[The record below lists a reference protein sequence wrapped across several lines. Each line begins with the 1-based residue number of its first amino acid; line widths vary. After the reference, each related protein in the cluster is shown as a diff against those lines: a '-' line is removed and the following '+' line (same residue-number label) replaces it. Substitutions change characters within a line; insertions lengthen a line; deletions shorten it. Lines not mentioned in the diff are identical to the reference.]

1 VSHALDDSTLVE
13 VPEPDSSSAGSPAAV
28 PGWRDQ
34 LVDAARRAHVPVLA
48 AVGLFVLLVAVGRL
62 IAHTGFGSV
71 VTGADIAVLQ
81 WIAPLR
87 TPWLDAASVY
97 MSDAATTN
105 TTILAGLLVAIVAS
119 AVLRRV
125 WPAVLM
131 AAALVGEL
139 VVFLD
144 SATLVARPR
153 PPVPHLDPVLPPTTS
168 FPSGHTAAA
177 VCLYGGLATI
187 VVLTARGWWRWL
199 VVAVAVVAVLAVA
212 FARVYR
218 AAHHPSDVIA
228 GATLGVLWLT
238 VVTRTVRPDRQPGSA
253 AETVHQEPGHHVRI
267 EAPPAV
273 AVGDRGDG
281 RADGEHPGGGQ

>member
-13 VPEPDSSSAGSPAAV
+13 VPAPDSPPAGSPAAV
-28 PGWRDQ
+28 PGWRAQ

-48 AVGLFVLLVAVGRL
+48 AVGLFALLVAVGRL
-62 IAHTGFGSV
+62 IAHTGFGAV

-187 VVLTARGWWRWL
+187 VMLTARGWWRWL

-218 AAHHPSDVIA
+218 AAHHPTDVLA
-228 GATLGVLWLT
+228 GAFLGVLWLT
-238 VVTRTVRPDRQPGSA
+238 VITRTVRPDRWSGST
-253 AETVHQEPGHHVRI
+253 AETVHQEPGHDVGV
-267 EAPPAV
+267 ETPAAV
-273 AVGDRGDG
+273 AVGDRGDR
-281 RADGEHPGGGQ
+281 RADREHPGGGE

>member
-1 VSHALDDSTLVE
+1 VDDRTVVEDPAPVSSPDAA
-13 VPEPDSSSAGSPAAV
+13 PE
-28 PGWRDQ
+28 WRAQ
-34 LVDAARRAHVPVLA
+34 LVDAARRAHPAVLA
-48 AVGLFVLLVAVGRL
+48 AVGLFALLVAIGRL
-62 IAHTGFGSV
+62 IAHTGVGAV
-71 VTGADIAVLQ
+71 VTGADVAVLQ
-81 WIAPLR
+81 WIASLR
-87 TPWLDAASVY
+87 TPWLDAASVW
-97 MSDAATTN
+97 MSDAATTS
-105 TTILAGLLVAIVAS
+105 TTIIAGLLVAIVAS
-119 AVLRRV
+119 VSLRRL

-187 VVLTARGWWRWL
+187 VMLTARGWWRWL
-199 VVAVAVVAVLAVA
+199 FVAVAVLAVLAVA

-228 GATLGVLWLT
+228 GASLGVLWLT
-238 VVTRTVRPDRQPGSA
+238 VVTRTVRPDSVEGQP
-253 AETVHQEPGHHVRI
+253 R
-267 EAPPAV
+267 
-273 AVGDRGDG
+273 R
-281 RADGEHPGGGQ
+281 RRHPGGPPGRQDRREQPGEGGQDDDRPE